1 MYKIA
6 RTLTILGTGL
16 SVSAVVGWLLLRERK
31 RDQNAS
37 VGVIR
42 SQYQPP
48 EVAPMPE
55 IVLPM
60 EALEE
65 QLDLEDNTADIEAD
79 DLTIISDIGPRFF
92 EALKKI
98 GITRFSQLA
107 EQTPE
112 RLATQLAPYVTVRA
126 HRIQTKDWIGQAS
139 QLALQKK
146 P

>member
-1 MYKIA
+1 MYKLA

-31 RDQNAS
+31 RDRD
-37 VGVIR
+37 VRHVTIR

-48 EVAPMPE
+48 EVAPLPE

-60 EALEE
+60 EALDDED
-65 QLDLEDNTADIEAD
+65 LDGEPAGSGAD
-79 DLTIISDIGPRFF
+79 DLTNIHDIGPRFAA
-92 EALKKI
+92 ALAKI

-107 EQTPE
+107 ERTPDQ
-112 RLATQLAPYVTVRA
+112 LAAQLAPFVTVRA
-126 HRIQTKDWIGQAS
+126 HRIQTKDWIGQAAR
-139 QLALQKK
+139 LAIQKK

>member
-16 SVSAVVGWLLLRERK
+16 SISAVVGWLLLRERK
-31 RDQNAS
+31 REHDAAH
-37 VGVIR
+37 GAIR

-48 EVAPMPE
+48 EVTSMPE

-65 QLDLEDNTADIEAD
+65 QPGIEDDLANIDAD
-79 DLTIISDIGPRFF
+79 DLTIINDIGPRFF

-112 RLATQLAPYVTVRA
+112 QLATQLAPYVTIRA
-126 HRIQTKDWIGQAS
+126 HRIQTRDWIGQAS
-139 QLALQKK
+139 RLAFQKK